1 MRHYEI
7 VVLIHPDQSDQ
18 SSAMVERYKGIVEES
33 GGTIHRLEDWG
44 RRLLSYPIE
53 KIHKAHY
60 YLMNIECSLEPLNE
74 LVEAFKF
81 NDAVLRHLVIKRK
94 KAIIEASAMLKTME
108 ENAAKEKKH
117 EFRSKDNLESNDKSD
132 SAKDNEDNTTQEE
145 SPSNEETKE

>member
-94 KAIIEASAMLKTME
+94 KAITEASAMLKTIE
-108 ENAAKEKKH
+108 EHAAKDKKH
-117 EFRSKDNLESNDKSD
+117 EFRANGNHESHDKFD
-132 SAKDNEDNTTQEE
+132 SVGDNEDNTTQEE
-145 SPSNEETKE
+145 SPSNEETEE

>member
-94 KAIIEASAMLKTME
+94 RAITEASAMLKTIE

-117 EFRSKDNLESNDKSD
+117 EFRANF
-132 SAKDNEDNTTQEE
+132 
-145 SPSNEETKE
+145 

>member
-53 KIHKAHY
+53 K
-60 YLMNIECSLEPLNE
+60 
-74 LVEAFKF
+74 KF
-81 NDAVLRHLVIKRK
+81 TKL
-94 KAIIEASAMLKTME
+94 III
-108 ENAAKEKKH
+108 
-117 EFRSKDNLESNDKSD
+117 
-132 SAKDNEDNTTQEE
+132 
-145 SPSNEETKE
+145 

>member
-18 SSAMVERYKGIVEES
+18 SAAMVERYRMIVEES
-33 GGTIHRLEDWG
+33 GGTVHRLEDWG
-44 RRLLSYPIE
+44 RRILAYPIE

-74 LVEAFKF
+74 LVGAFKF

-94 KAIIEASAMLKTME
+94 KAILEPSVMLKTLE
-108 ENAAKEKKH
+108 ENAAKEKKQ
-117 EFRSKDNLESNDKSD
+117 EFRVKDNLENYDKAD
-132 SAKDNEDNTTQEE
+132 LPEDKIDNKTSEE
-145 SPSNEETKE
+145 SSLNEESEE

>member
-60 YLMNIECSLEPLNE
+60 FLINIECSLDALNE

-94 KAIIEASAMLKTME
+94 KAITEASAMLKTIE
-108 ENAAKEKKH
+108 ETAAKEKKH
-117 EFRSKDNLESNDKSD
+117 EYRPKDDSESHDKSD
-132 SAKDNEDNTTQEE
+132 SAKDSEVNKTPEE
-145 SPSNEETKE
+145 SPSNEETEE